1 MSRFSRLFTLSLV
14 LGIFPACGGDDPVP
28 LPLTIAIEAGNAQTG
43 IAGQAVG
50 TPPTVKATRGTTPVA
65 GTQVVF
71 AVATGGGTL
80 VGATATTDAG
90 GIARVTQWT
99 LGTALGAQT
108 VTATST
114 GATGSPLTFTATA
127 TAGAAATV
135 TKETGDAQSAGVGVA
150 VPVAPAVRIVDAG
163 GNRVAGATVVFT
175 VGTGGGTVAN
185 ATAISNANGIATVGS
200 WTLGTAAGANT
211 LLANVQAG
219 GVTGNPISFT
229 ATATAGAASTITKQ
243 AGDAQSAG
251 VTTAVTVRPAVKVA
265 DQFGNAIAGATVTFA
280 IATGGG
286 TITGG
291 TATSGADGIA
301 TVGSWTL
308 GNTSGTQTLTATA
321 TGVATP
327 VTFSVTATAG
337 AAKTVVRTAGDA
349 QMVIVGAAAPIRPAV
364 KVTDQ
369 FGNAVSGVSVTFAV
383 TTGTGSVTG
392 GTVNTGADGVAT
404 VGSWI
409 VSQAIG
415 ANVLR
420 ATVTGA
426 GITGNPIDFTATS
439 LAGAP
444 AILTKV
450 AGDLQTV
457 LQGGIVPIK
466 PSVKLTDLFGNPL
479 SGQQVVFGPTLG
491 GGVVI
496 GGTQTTNSLGIATV
510 GNWVVGDV
518 PGTNTVPARAGTL
531 SVTFTANAL
540 ALLQSDRYT
549 GTYAG
554 NWINTT
560 FGTTN
565 TASATITDNT
575 ATKRAAVTIQALG
588 NILGVSGGIPATER
602 VVQYGDTSATFTGN
616 VPQLGNIVMAI
627 KTGTTAGTLTL
638 VATGTNPPNTA
649 ISRWDATGTITPTN
663 IDIAFT
669 VTFTTGAPAV
679 GQINLVKP

>member
-1 MSRFSRLFTLSLV
+1 MSRFSRLLTLSLV
-14 LGIFPACGGDDPVP
+14 LGVLPACGGDDPLP
-28 LPLTIAIEAGNAQTG
+28 LPLTIAIEAGNTQSG

-50 TPPTVKATRGTTPVA
+50 TPPTVKATRGTTGVA
-65 GTQVVF
+65 GIQVVF
-71 AVATGGGTL
+71 AVASGGGSL

-99 LGTALGAQT
+99 LGTGLGAQS

-127 TAGAAATV
+127 TAGAAATA
-135 TKETGDAQSAGVGVA
+135 TKETGDAQSAGVGGA
-150 VPVAPAVRIVDAG
+150 VQVAPSVRIVDAG
-163 GNRVAGATVVFT
+163 GNRVAGVTVVFT
-175 VGTGGGTVAN
+175 VGTGGGTVTN
-185 ATAISNANGIATVGS
+185 GTAITNANGIATVGS

-219 GVTGNPISFT
+219 SVAGNPLSFT
-229 ATATAGAASTITKQ
+229 ATATAGVASTLAKQ
-243 AGDAQSAG
+243 AGDVQSAG
-251 VTTAVTVRPAVKVA
+251 VTTAVAVRPAVRVV
-265 DQFGNAIAGATVTFA
+265 DQFGNSVSGATVTFTVA
-280 IATGGG
+280 SGGG

-291 TATSGADGIA
+291 TAITGADGIA

-308 GNTSGTQTLTATA
+308 GNTSGTQTLTAATA
-321 TGVATP
+321 GVANP
-327 VTFSVTATAG
+327 VTFSVIATA
-337 AAKTVVRTAGDA
+337 AAARTVVRTAGDA
-349 QMVIVGAAAPIRPAV
+349 QNVIVGGVAPIRPAV

-409 VSQAIG
+409 VSQAVG
-415 ANVLR
+415 TNVLR
-420 ATVTGA
+420 ATVVGT
-426 GITGNPIDFTATS
+426 GITGNPVDFTATS

-457 LQGGIVPIK
+457 LQGGIVSVR
-466 PSVKLTDLFGNPL
+466 PSVKLTDLFGNAL
-479 SGQQVVFGPTLG
+479 AGRQVVFGPTLG
-491 GGVVI
+491 GGVVV
-496 GGTQTTNSLGIATV
+496 GGTQTTDAAGVATV

-518 PGTNTVPARAGTL
+518 PGTNTLPTNAGSIT
-531 SVTFTANAL
+531 VTFSATAL
-540 ALLQSDRYT
+540 AALRSDRYVGNYT
-549 GTYAG
+549 GS
-554 NWINTT
+554 WVNTT

-565 TASATITDNT
+565 TAAATITDNST
-575 ATKRAAVTIQALG
+575 TKRAAVTIQALG

-627 KTGTTAGTLTL
+627 KTGTTAGTLSL
-638 VATGTNPPNTA
+638 VASGTNAPNPA
-649 ISRWDATGTITPTN
+649 VSRWDAIGTITPTN
-663 IDIAFT
+663 INITFT

-679 GQINLVKP
+679 GQINLAKP